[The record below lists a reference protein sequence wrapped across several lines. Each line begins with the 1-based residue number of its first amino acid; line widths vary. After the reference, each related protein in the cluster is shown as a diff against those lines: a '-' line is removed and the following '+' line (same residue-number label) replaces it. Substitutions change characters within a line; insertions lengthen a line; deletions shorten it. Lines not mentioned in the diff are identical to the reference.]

1 MNIYDLFEDALQRA
15 AEQPA
20 LIAGMAKK
28 RRVVSFAGLARQVD
42 GVVATLNQRGLRA
55 GDKVLL
61 AVPISIDTYV
71 VMLALLKAGMV
82 IMHLDPAHG
91 SSTIAQ
97 ILKAWPPAAIVASKP
112 ILMFGLLFP
121 ELRQIQKRFVVGG
134 RARGATLLCD
144 DQESQVRVPVIVRSA
159 ADPAILSFTSGS
171 TGEPKALIRTHGF
184 LRKQLEILH
193 RVAQTSA
200 DDIDFVAM
208 PMFVLFNLAHRI
220 TSVLPACN
228 MKHPGRADPRI
239 VLNQLNT
246 ESATRMVASP
256 ALLERLADHCLL
268 QKQTIPQMRCIST
281 GGGPVGTSLPLRLRT
296 IAPNAIVRT
305 VYGSTEAEP
314 IASIDEQQVSIADRA
329 KTHEGGGLLVG
340 KPVRGCAVRI
350 IQSQAGRE
358 FGPLTNEAFANICL
372 SSGSAGEIVVSGEH
386 VISGYADPARDRESK
401 LQVQNTIWHRT
412 GDAGYFD
419 PAGRLWLVGRC
430 AAALSDYRG
439 TVYPFQVE
447 YAVGAVRGVR
457 RAALIEMDS
466 DRVLV
471 LETSGREF
479 RNNCADAAKCVAR
492 FEIDRIVTVH
502 RIPVDRRHDAKV
514 DYPALARL
522 LDGSLRRYRDSLAE
536 YVSFVFTFCRDG
548 YRRLQ
553 SQTRIRRHHKHQLR

>member
-15 AEQPA
+15 AERPA
-20 LIAGMAKK
+20 LVEGIGKT
-28 RRVVSFAGLARQVD
+28 RRVVSFAELERQVD
-42 GVVATLNQRGLRA
+42 RVVTTLNKRGLRA

-61 AVPISIDTYV
+61 AVPVSIDTYV
-71 VMLALLKAGMV
+71 VMLALLKAGLV
-82 IMHLDPAHG
+82 IMHIDPAHG
-91 SSTIAQ
+91 ISKVAQ

-121 ELRQIQKRFVVGG
+121 ELRRIQKRFVVGG

-144 DQESQVRVPVIVRSA
+144 NQESQVSVPVIVRSP
-159 ADPAILSFTSGS
+159 ADSAILSFTSGS

-208 PMFVLFNLAHRI
+208 PMFVLFNLANRI

-228 MKHPGRADPRI
+228 MRHPGRADPRI
-239 VLNQLNT
+239 VLNQLCT

-256 ALLERLADHCLL
+256 ALLERLADHCLI
-268 QKQTIPQMRCIST
+268 QKQTIPDLRCIST
-281 GGGPVGTSLPLRLRT
+281 GGGPVGATLPLRLGR

-314 IASIDEQQVSIADRA
+314 IASIDDQQVSVADRA
-329 KTHEGGGLLVG
+329 KTHEGAGLLVG

-350 IQSQAGRE
+350 IQSQPDCAI
-358 FGPLTNEAFANICL
+358 GPLRNEAFSNLCL
-372 SSGSAGEIVVSGEH
+372 ATGAVGEIVVSGEH
-386 VISGYADPARDRESK
+386 VISGYADPARDRECK
-401 LQVQNTIWHRT
+401 IQVQNTVWHRT

-419 PAGRLWLVGRC
+419 PSGRLWLVGRC

-457 RAALIEMDS
+457 RAALIEKDS

-479 RNNCADAAKCVAR
+479 RSNCAEAAKCVAL

-502 RIPVDRRHDAKV
+502 RIPVDRRHDAKI

-522 LDGSLRRYRDSLAE
+522 LDGRLRRVRDSLAE
-536 YVSFVFTFCRDG
+536 GLSFVFTFCRDG

-553 SQTRIRRHHKHQLR
+553 SQTQIRRHYKHRVR

>member
-1 MNIYDLFEDALQRA
+1 MNIYDLFEDALHRA
-15 AEQPA
+15 AARPA
-20 LIAGMAKK
+20 LIAGIGKK
-28 RRVVSFAGLARQVD
+28 RRTVTFEELDRYVD

-61 AVPISIDTYV
+61 AVPVSIDTYV

-82 IMHLDPAHG
+82 IMHVDPAHG
-91 SSTIAQ
+91 TSTIAQ

-112 ILMFGLLFP
+112 ILMLGLLFP

-184 LRKQLEILH
+184 LRKQLQILH

-208 PMFVLFNLAHRI
+208 PMFVLFNLANRI
-220 TSVLPACN
+220 TSILPACN

-239 VLNQLNT
+239 VLDQLRT

-281 GGGPVGTSLPLRLRT
+281 GGGPVGTTLPLRLRT
-296 IAPNAIVRT
+296 IAPNAIIRT

-314 IASIDEQQVSIADRA
+314 IATIDDQQVSLADRG
-329 KTHEGGGLLVG
+329 KTREGAGLLVG

-350 IQSQAGRE
+350 IQSQPGCA
-358 FGPLTNEAFANICL
+358 FGPLRDESFANLCL
-372 SSGSAGEIVVSGEH
+372 ATGATGEIVVSGEH

-401 LQVQNTIWHRT
+401 IQVQDTVWHRT

-419 PAGRLWLVGRC
+419 DAGRLWLLGRC
-430 AAALSDYRG
+430 AA
-439 TVYPFQVE
+439 
-447 YAVGAVRGVR
+447 
-457 RAALIEMDS
+457 
-466 DRVLV
+466 
-471 LETSGREF
+471 
-479 RNNCADAAKCVAR
+479 
-492 FEIDRIVTVH
+492 
-502 RIPVDRRHDAKV
+502 
-514 DYPALARL
+514 
-522 LDGSLRRYRDSLAE
+522 
-536 YVSFVFTFCRDG
+536 
-548 YRRLQ
+548 
-553 SQTRIRRHHKHQLR
+553 